1 MPRVVVT
8 DTNVLVN
15 LIHVDWLSVLGALDG
30 YEFILVDEVL
40 AEITH
45 SEQKTAIQAALNQ
58 GYLSSVRLDDI
69 EGLTL
74 FSEFARIM
82 GATRPVPV
90 KNPVA
95 PLRTEHSR
103 ASQTR
108 RCF

>member
-82 GATRPVPV
+82 GRGEAASLALAVC
-90 KNPVA
+90 
-95 PLRTEHSR
+95 SR
-103 ASQTR
+103 LCPQR
-108 RCF
+108 